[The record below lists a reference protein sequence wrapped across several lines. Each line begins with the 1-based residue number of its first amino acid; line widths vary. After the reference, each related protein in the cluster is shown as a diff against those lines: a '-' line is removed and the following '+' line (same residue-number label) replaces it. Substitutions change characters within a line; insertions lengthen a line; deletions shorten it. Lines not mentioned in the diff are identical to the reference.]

1 MRPKIGTQPTESEDE
16 PTQPETEEK
25 STLQAIPA
33 SKPKFDENFLSSS
46 EYRLPCNAL
55 DMVELELTRQAY
67 FVPESV
73 TRWPSTVHIA
83 SICTSNEPAQARTA
97 ATGARSSTNPS
108 SDLHSDLHSDSDG
121 SDGSV
126 VHVHVFVVE
135 LDSTERRAPAVKSFF
150 ARQEEKK
157 DSQSSAL
164 AQSPPDLSFS
174 SVTQRDSNCFAQSSI
189 YPRFSTNHLT
199 TISSFTTTLTPG
211 LTPTTSL
218 PTAPL
223 SPSPTPSRPP
233 DAAPPQVT
241 SLDTQIAQI
250 PQSYSLHSSSQPTQ
264 QGRVSLTLE
273 ELEANLRQKPAG
285 FSGMDGYGGR
295 SQ

>member
-67 FVPESV
+67 FVPEV
-73 TRWPSTVHIA
+73 DA
-83 SICTSNEPAQARTA
+83 
-97 ATGARSSTNPS
+97 
-108 SDLHSDLHSDSDG
+108 
-121 SDGSV
+121 
-126 VHVHVFVVE
+126 
-135 LDSTERRAPAVKSFF
+135 SFF
-150 ARQEEKK
+150 QPQTPSHHALL
-157 DSQSSAL
+157 SSPSL
-164 AQSPPDLSFS
+164 SGHPLSTSPPSAPQMNQHKHELPQRVLARLQTLPPISTPIPMEAMAQWSMFMFSSSSLQMKVMKGFVDLEDY

-199 TISSFTTTLTPG
+199 TISSFTTTLTPN

-285 FSGMDGYGGR
+285 SSGMDGYGGR

>member
-46 EYRLPCNAL
+46 ESRLPCNAL

-67 FVPESV
+67 FVPDV
-73 TRWPSTVHIA
+73 DAPSLAGH
-83 SICTSNEPAQARTA
+83 PL
-97 ATGARSSTNPS
+97 ST
-108 SDLHSDLHSDSDG
+108 
-121 SDGSV
+121 
-126 VHVHVFVVE
+126 
-135 LDSTERRAPAVKSFF
+135 
-150 ARQEEKK
+150 
-157 DSQSSAL
+157 
-164 AQSPPDLSFS
+164 SPPSAPQTNQHKHELPQRVLARLQTLPPGASGEELLCEAGREEGQPIVS
-174 SVTQRDSNCFAQSSI
+174 SGSI
-189 YPRFSTNHLT
+189 AARL
-199 TISSFTTTLTPG
+199 
-211 LTPTTSL
+211 
-218 PTAPL
+218 PL
-223 SPSPTPSRPP
+223 SRPLP
-233 DAAPPQVT
+233 LPPVHQMQLPPQVT